1 MPKIVINEQDL
12 TTTPLR
18 VTNNNVVFIP
28 GFYGSDVTGY
38 NGSETISLVSAPP
51 AAKNYTTEPATS
63 SASASGTI
71 QSGSTATFVLNLD
84 YAPAE
89 SYANKITNND
99 YTDIT
104 LSVKEDTEV
113 SNAELNN
120 NGKQLVVSVRNS
132 QGSTINI
139 TVTYEYSYGTKI
151 IVTPNTSS
159 QIISVD
165 KSAVD
170 VHSNVL
176 DVKCESNKVYI
187 YITDET
193 NDISGSFTAKVLK
206 DGAYLVCNNISEFEE
221 KVGTT
226 AQTADKDVA
235 YTAINTALG
244 STYPKFTSL
253 KYKENPDATTYTDAD
268 YTLPVNFI
276 GKNAVDRSF
285 VIAKELLNNGIPVL
299 YYAVAGELNARSIAG
314 MYKKL
319 IGTMPSTYS
328 GEIKDSVFYELRGLG
343 DYAVKY
349 LTTGGYPSFGLTLSV
364 ISENNAEIIY
374 NPLVDQMIYCS
385 SRRGD
390 CTVLVDGYNNPD
402 GDHKD
407 FYKAVKS
414 YIAII
419 EKEMPT
425 DITTGDPNGNDYIY
439 GNREHIGRSNGNQ
452 GYTSTAYSTA
462 TMIYPWIDVTMQLT
476 TGEVQVP
483 GSYAYLRA
491 LAQSIKQGSDWNA
504 IAGVTRGQIPGFVR
518 LCTNVPL
525 TNTVADYMQPTN
537 DVAIN
542 PITYIRP
549 YGERIWGNRTLKNNS
564 IAPEIGM
571 EPGLTAS
578 SFLNIRN
585 AVSDIKKQV
594 YDSCNSLMF
603 EPNTDVL
610 WINFQSKIQPL
621 LDRMKSSEIF
631 SGYKIIHNTS
641 KYPYKLLATIVVY
654 PVYAVEEF
662 EITVQLSNE
671 ELIIEG

>member
-18 VTNNNVVFIP
+18 VTNNNVVFVP
-28 GFYGSDVTGY
+28 GFYGEEKKT
-38 NGSETISLVSAPP
+38 ET
-51 AAKNYTTEPATS
+51 
-63 SASASGTI
+63 
-71 QSGSTATFVLNLD
+71 
-84 YAPAE
+84 
-89 SYANKITNND
+89 
-99 YTDIT
+99 
-104 LSVKEDTEV
+104 
-113 SNAELNN
+113 
-120 NGKQLVVSVRNS
+120 
-132 QGSTINI
+132 
-139 TVTYEYSYGTKI
+139 
-151 IVTPNTSS
+151 
-159 QIISVD
+159 
-165 KSAVD
+165 KSA
-170 VHSNVL
+170 
-176 DVKCESNKVYI
+176 
-187 YITDET
+187 
-193 NDISGSFTAKVLK
+193 F
-206 DGAYLVCNNISEFEE
+206 LVCNNISEFEE
-221 KVGTT
+221 QVGET
-226 AQTADKDVA
+226 AQKTNSNILVSDVSDA
-235 YTAINTALG
+235 ITAITNAA
-244 STYPKFTSL
+244 FA
-253 KYKENPDATTYTDAD
+253 NIDD
-268 YTLPVNFI
+268 YYIMPVNFMKANDI
-276 GKNAVDRSF
+276 DRSYA
-285 VIAKELLNNGIPVL
+285 VAKELLNNGIPVL
-299 YYAVAGELNARSIAG
+299 YYAVAGELSATNIG
-314 MYKKL
+314 KLYNEL
-319 IGTMPSTYS
+319 IGTVEGTY
-328 GEIKDSVFYELRGLG
+328 GGAEIEDSVFYELRGLG

-349 LTTGGYPSFGLTLSV
+349 LTTGGYPSFGLV
-364 ISENNAEIIY
+364 ANNY
-374 NPLVDQMIYCS
+374 QPLVDQMIYCS

-390 CTVLVDGYNNPD
+390 CTALIDAYNNPD
-402 GDHKD
+402 GDHKA
-407 FYKAVKS
+407 FYNAVKT
-414 YIAII
+414 YVNTI
-419 EKEMPT
+419 EEQMPT
-425 DITTGDPNGNDYIY
+425 DITTGDPNGTNYEY
-439 GNREHIGRSNGNQ
+439 GNREHTGRYPDSSDGFA
-452 GYTSTAYSTA
+452 TIAYSTA
-462 TMIYPWIDVTMQLT
+462 TMIYPWIDVDMQLFPDDIS
-476 TGEVQVP
+476 VP

-525 TNTVADYMQPTN
+525 TNTVADFMQPTN

-564 IAPEIGM
+564 VAPEVGA

-594 YDSCNSLMF
+594 YDACNSLMF